1 MIGKT
6 ILFRALISAPV
17 RLPFGGGVFFAR
29 LLFGL
34 LIGLGLSAMA
44 PTLLAGELKPID
56 TAPALAESYVPPPA
70 GSYELQR
77 IMSASDGRVL
87 DIHGTPRKLSEFTG
101 GKITLLSFIYTTCAD
116 PNGCPYAYMVFHRLQ
131 NQLAA
136 DPRLHG
142 KVRLVSLS
150 FDPKRD
156 TPQMLRLYA
165 GDNAKP
171 GQPVEWD
178 FLTTAGIPDLLPIL
192 DDFGQDVFL
201 EVDPV
206 TKAHLGTY
214 SHVLKVF
221 LIDSKYTVREVYT
234 TVYLQAEMVYN
245 DILTLLMEE
254 GLK

>member
-1 MIGKT
+1 MGYFRVT
-6 ILFRALISAPV
+6 ISTAV
-17 RLPFGGGVFFAR
+17 ERLSFGGGVFFPR
-29 LLFGL
+29 LFFCL
-34 LIGLGLSAMA
+34 LIGFALGAH
-44 PTLLAGELKPID
+44 AGELKPISA
-56 TAPALAESYVPPPA
+56 APIEEPGFIPPPP
-70 GSYELQR
+70 GTYELQH
-77 IMSASDGRVL
+77 IMKAGEGRVL
-87 DIHGTPRKLSEFTG
+87 DIAGAPRKLSEFTG
-101 GKITLLSFIYTTCAD
+101 GKVTLLSFIYTTCAD
-116 PNGCPYAYMVFHRLQ
+116 PNGCPYAYMVFHNLQ
-131 NQLAA
+131 NRLERDA
-136 DPRLHG
+136 RLHG

-201 EVDPV
+201 EIDPV
-206 TKAHLGTY
+206 SKAHLGTY

-221 LIDSKYTVREVYT
+221 LIDGKHTVREVYT
-234 TVYLQAEMVYN
+234 TVYLQADMVYN